1 MSLSP
6 FRAFLFNTRRSTAS
20 GSSIMIGLVRAVTIC
35 ATLALGLV
43 SAQAADKAFKRDDL
57 ADSAIKLEAQI
68 KSEAGPVSKSVASL
82 RTDADAAFRRND
94 FRTGL
99 QILGQIAATAPE
111 DSANWLRLARTI
123 FQIKPSNS
131 SEQTFLLE
139 RASTA
144 AYIAYQRAGNA
155 AEEADAL
162 AVLGQSLSERKL
174 WRPALDAL
182 RLSLDLREV
191 ADVRGQYEKMRDEH
205 GFRLL
210 DYSVDSD
217 SASPRACF
225 QFSEELAKRTDFA
238 PYLALAGND
247 KPALSAEGRQLCVD
261 GLKHGERYNVN
272 LRAGLPSTVK
282 ESLPKSAEFNI
293 YVRDRKPFVR
303 FTGRAYVLPRT
314 GQRGIPVVSVNTPA
328 VSVNVFRIGDRNLIN
343 TVIGADF
350 QQSLSRYQLSD
361 LGGERGVKVW
371 SGELATA
378 TTLNQDVTTAFPV
391 DQALGD
397 LQPGVY
403 VMTAAPKSPGSDDDG
418 QLATQWFIVSDM
430 GLAAFSGNDGI
441 HVFVNSLASTD
452 AVANAEVRLIAR
464 NNEIL
469 ATRRTDGSGHVLFEA
484 GLARGEGGLSP
495 ALLTVTNEKAD
506 YAFLSLKTDAFD
518 LSDRGVSGRAVPAG
532 ADAFVYAERGVYRS
546 NETVYLT
553 ALLRDGQGNAV
564 TGGPLTLVIERPDG
578 VEFRRAMLTDQ
589 GAGGRSLA
597 VPLNSAVPA
606 GTWRVRAFTDPKAAS
621 VGETTF
627 MVEDYIPER
636 IEFDLSSKDKMI
648 KVDAPAELKLDG
660 HFLYGA
666 PASGLQLEGDML
678 VTQAEA
684 RPGYAGYQFGVDD
697 EETASNER
705 TPIENLPESDD
716 KGVATFP
723 VSLAKAPTST
733 RPQEAQ
739 IFIRMAEAGGRAV
752 ERKLVLPVAPTSAMI
767 GVKPLFGD
775 KNVAEGDKA
784 NFDVVFV
791 SPDGKPLARDGLR
804 YELLKLEAHYQW
816 YRQNSSWDYEPV
828 KTTTRVAD
836 GDLSIAADTP
846 AHITLSPQP
855 GRYRLDV
862 KSSEADG
869 PITSVQFDVGWY
881 SDGSA
886 DTPDL
891 LETSIDKPDYQ
902 SGDTMTVSV
911 NARTAGKLTINVL
924 GDRLLTTQTT
934 DVREGTAQL
943 KIAVGKDWG
952 TGAYVVATLRRPLD
966 AAALR
971 MPGRAIGLKWFGIDR
986 KTRAIE
992 VKLSPPALVRPNT
1005 TLKIP
1010 VRLGGVNPGEDAK
1023 IVVAAVDVG
1032 ILNLTNYKPPAP
1044 DDYYLGQRRMTSEIR
1059 DIYGQ
1064 LIDGMQ
1070 GTRGQL
1076 KTGGDAAGAELQGSP
1091 PTQKP
1096 LALYSGIVTVG
1107 ADGSAEISFEI
1118 PEFAGTARVMAV
1130 AWTATK
1136 LGRATSDVT
1145 VRDPVVL
1152 TATLPRFLLT
1162 GDHGTMSFDLDNV
1175 EGAPGDY
1182 SINVKATGPIKVSG
1196 NPVTVAKLAANQR
1209 SSMALALDASGTGT
1223 ANLDV
1228 DIKGPNGLT
1237 LARHYALDVKAAT
1250 QILARR
1256 SIRTLAKGESLTLTP
1271 DMFSDLVQGT
1281 GSVSLSVSLS
1291 TALDAATILQA
1302 LDRYPFGC
1310 SEQIT
1315 SRAMPLLYVNELAT
1329 GAHLAMDSGVDQRI
1343 RDAIDRLL
1351 ARQGSNGS
1359 FGLWSAGGDDPWLD
1373 AYVTDFLTRAR
1384 EKGFTV
1390 PDVLFK
1396 SALDRV
1402 RNSVVNADE
1411 PEKDGGGNLA
1421 YGLYVLARNGTAP
1434 IGDLRYLADTKLN
1447 NLSTSIAKSQL
1458 AAALALVGDR
1468 ARAERVYAAAVDSL
1482 MPKPTLEFGRVDYGS
1497 QLRDAAALVSL
1508 ASEGN
1513 APRATLTQAVERV
1526 EGARGLTP
1534 YTSTQENAWLVL
1546 ASRALSKETM
1556 ALDLDGSP
1564 IKTALYRSYK
1574 AAEMAGKPVKITNT
1588 GEAAVQA
1595 VVSVSG
1601 APITP
1606 EPAASNGFKIERNY
1620 FTLDGK
1626 PADVSKARQNDRFA
1640 VVLKIT
1646 EPTPEFG
1653 HIMVA
1658 DYLPAGFEI
1667 DNPHLVSSG
1676 DTGTLDWIEDGQEPQ
1691 NTEFR
1696 DDHFAAAIDR
1706 AASDKAVFTVAY
1718 VVRAVSPGKYVLPQA
1733 YVEDMYNPSRY
1744 GRTGTG
1750 TVEVRPA
1757 K

>member
-1 MSLSP
+1 
-6 FRAFLFNTRRSTAS
+6 
-20 GSSIMIGLVRAVTIC
+20 MIGLVRA
-35 ATLALGLV
+35 GLV
-43 SAQAADKAFKRDDL
+43 CAALAFGLVAAQAADKSFKRDDL
-57 ADSAIKLEAQI
+57 ADSAIKLEAQM
-68 KSEAGPVSKSVASL
+68 KSEAGPVTKSGATL

-99 QILGQIAATAPE
+99 LLLGQIAASAPD

-123 FQIKPSNS
+123 FQIRPASG

-144 AYIAYQRAGNA
+144 AYIAYQRAGNPG
-155 AEEADAL
+155 EEADAL
-162 AVLGQSLSERKL
+162 AVLGHAMSERKL

-182 RLSLDLREV
+182 RLSLDMREV
-191 ADVRGQYEKMRDEH
+191 ADVREQFEKMRDEH

-210 DYSVDSD
+210 DYTVDSD
-217 SASPRACF
+217 AASPRACF
-225 QFSEELAKRTDFA
+225 QFSEDLAKRTDFT
-238 PYLALAGND
+238 PFLVLAGTD
-247 KPALSAEGRQLCVD
+247 KPALTSEGRQLCVD
-261 GLKHGERYNVN
+261 GLKHGERYNIN
-272 LRAGLPSTVK
+272 LRAGLPSTVR

-314 GQRGIPVVSVNTPA
+314 GQRGIPLVSVNTPA

-343 TVIGADF
+343 TVIDNDF
-350 QQSLSRYQLSD
+350 QRSLSSYQLSD
-361 LGGERGVKVW
+361 LGDARGVKVW

-378 TTLNQDVTTAFPV
+378 ATLNQDVTTAFPV

-403 VMTAAPKSPGSDDDG
+403 VMTAAAKGPGSDDGG
-418 QLATQWFIVSDM
+418 QLATQWFIVSDL
-430 GLAAFSGNDGI
+430 GLTAFSGNDGI

-452 AVANAEVRLIAR
+452 AASNAEVRLIAR

-469 ATRRTDGSGHVLFEA
+469 ATRKTDESGHVLFEA
-484 GLARGEGGLSP
+484 GLARGEGGVSP
-495 ALLTVTNEKAD
+495 AMLTVTNDKAD

-532 ADAFVYAERGVYRS
+532 SDAFVYAERGVYRS

-564 TGGPLTLVIERPDG
+564 TGGPLTLVVERPDG
-578 VEFRRAMLTDQ
+578 VEFRRAALADQ
-589 GAGGRSLA
+589 GAGGRSMT
-597 VPLNSAVPA
+597 VPLNSAVPT
-606 GTWRVRAFTDPKAAS
+606 GTWRVRAFTDPKAS
-621 VGETTF
+621 PVGETTF
-627 MVEDYIPER
+627 MVEDYVPER
-636 IEFDLSSKDKMI
+636 IEFELSSKEKAI
-648 KVDAPAELKLDG
+648 KAEIPVELKVDG

-666 PASGLQLEGDML
+666 PASGLELEGDML
-678 VTQAEA
+678 VAPA
-684 RPGYAGYQFGVDD
+684 ADRPGYAGYQFGVDD

-705 TPIENLPESDD
+705 APIENLPETDAN
-716 KGVATFP
+716 GVATFP
-723 VSLAKAPTST
+723 VSLTKAPTST

-752 ERKLVLPVAPTSAMI
+752 ERKLVLPVAPSAAMI
-767 GVKPLFGD
+767 GIKPLFAD

-784 NFDVVFV
+784 SFDVVFV
-791 SPDGKPLARDGLR
+791 APDGKPLTRDGLR
-804 YELLKLEAHYQW
+804 YELLKVESRYQW

-828 KTTTRVAD
+828 KTTTRIAD
-836 GDLSIAADTP
+836 GDLSISADKP
-846 AHITLSPQP
+846 SRLTLSPQP

-862 KSSEADG
+862 QSNEADG
-869 PITSVQFDVGWY
+869 PLTSVQFDVGWY

-891 LETSIDKPDYQ
+891 LETSIDKPEYQ
-902 SGDTMTVSV
+902 SGDTMVVSV
-911 NARTAGKLTINVL
+911 NARSAGRLTVNVL
-924 GDRLLTTQTT
+924 GDRLLTTQTS
-934 DVREGTAQL
+934 DVKEGAAQVR
-943 KIAVGKDWG
+943 IPVGKDWG

-966 AAALR
+966 TAAQR
-971 MPGRAIGLKWFGIDR
+971 MPGRAIGLKWFGIDKKSR
-986 KTRAIE
+986 TLA
-992 VKLSPPALVRPNT
+992 VNLSPPALVRPGS

-1010 VRLGGVNPGEDAK
+1010 VKLGGLSPGEDAK

-1059 DIYGQ
+1059 DLYGQ

-1070 GTRGQL
+1070 GTRGQI
-1076 KTGGDAAGAELQGSP
+1076 KTGGDSAGAELQGSP

-1107 ADGSAEISFEI
+1107 ADGSAEIGFDI

-1130 AWTATK
+1130 AWGATK
-1136 LGRATSDVT
+1136 LGRATADVT

-1152 TATLPRFLLT
+1152 TATLPRFLLN
-1162 GDHGTMSFDLDNV
+1162 GDRGTMSFDLDNV
-1175 EGAPGDY
+1175 EGTSGDY
-1182 SINVKATGPIKVSG
+1182 AISVKASEAVKISG
-1196 NPVTVAKLAANQR
+1196 NPTNTVKLAAKQR
-1209 SSMALALDASGTGT
+1209 TSMTLALEAAGTGT
-1223 ANLDV
+1223 AQLDV
-1228 DIKGPNGLT
+1228 DIRGPNGLT

-1256 SIRTLAKGESLTLTP
+1256 SIRTLAKGESLTLTS

-1291 TALDAATILQA
+1291 TALDAATILKA
-1302 LDRYPFGC
+1302 LDRYPYGC

-1315 SRAMPLLYVNELAT
+1315 SRAMPLLYVNELAA
-1329 GAHLAMDSGVDQRI
+1329 GAHLAMDTAIDARI
-1343 RDAIDRLL
+1343 KDAIDRLL

-1359 FGLWSAGGDDPWLD
+1359 FGLWSAGGDDAWLD

-1384 EKGFTV
+1384 EKGFSV

-1396 SALDRV
+1396 SALDRI

-1411 PEKDGGGNLA
+1411 PEKDGGRNLA
-1421 YGLYVLARNGTAP
+1421 YGLYVLARNGAAP

-1447 NLSTSIAKSQL
+1447 NLATSIAKSQL

-1468 ARAERVYAAAVDSL
+1468 ARAERVYAGAL
-1482 MPKPTLEFGRVDYGS
+1482 EGLTTKPALEFGRIDYGS
-1497 QLRDAAALVSL
+1497 ALRDAAALVSL
-1508 ASEGN
+1508 GSEGN
-1513 APRATLTQAVERV
+1513 APQATLMQAVARV
-1526 EGARGLTP
+1526 EAARGLTP

-1546 ASRALSKETM
+1546 ASRALAKETL
-1556 ALDLDGSP
+1556 AVDIDGSP
-1564 IKTALYRSYK
+1564 VKTALYRSYK
-1574 AAEMAGKPVKITNT
+1574 AAELAGKPVKITNT
-1588 GEAAVQA
+1588 GDAAIQA
-1595 VVSVSG
+1595 VVSVGG
-1601 APITP
+1601 APVTP

-1626 PADVSKARQNDRFA
+1626 PADVSKARQNERFA

-1646 EPTPEFG
+1646 EAKPEFG
-1653 HIMVA
+1653 HIMVS
-1658 DYLPAGFEI
+1658 DYLPAGLEI

-1676 DTGTLDWIEDGQEPQ
+1676 DTGTLDWIEDGQEPV

-1696 DDHFAAAIDR
+1696 DDRFTAAIDR
-1706 AASDKAVFTVAY
+1706 AANDKSVFTVAY
-1718 VVRAVSPGKYVLPQA
+1718 VARAVSPGKYVLPQA

-1750 TVEVRPA
+1750 GVEVRPA